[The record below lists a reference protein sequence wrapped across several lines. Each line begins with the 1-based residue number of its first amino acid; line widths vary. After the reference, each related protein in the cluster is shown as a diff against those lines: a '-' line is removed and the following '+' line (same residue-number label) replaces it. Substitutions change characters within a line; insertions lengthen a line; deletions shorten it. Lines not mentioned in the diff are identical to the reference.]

1 MSIKI
6 VVAKWTVGGV
16 ITKGREY
23 EVHSECPGLV
33 AVKCDDGVKR
43 WLTSI
48 TFMSKCQADAEK
60 TAAEA
65 EGLAKTMAERERVR
79 NNVASAVNNA
89 TWIGSITAS
98 PDPNAEVLEKLREV
112 LRVPEGENI
121 VTHAKV
127 IRALADALI
136 GLQT

>member
-1 MSIKI
+1 MIKI
-6 VVAKWTVGGV
+6 VVARLTVDGV

-33 AVKCDDGVKR
+33 AVNCDYGAKL
-43 WLTSI
+43 WLSSSN
-48 TFMSKCQADAEK
+48 FMSKHMADAQK

-65 EGLAKTMAERERVR
+65 EGLAKTMAERKRVR
-79 NNVASAVNNA
+79 DNVASAINNA
-89 TWIGSITAS
+89 EWIGTITATS
-98 PDPNAEVLEKLREV
+98 EPNVEALEKLREV

-136 GLQT
+136 GLQK

>member
-1 MSIKI
+1 MIKI
-6 VVAKWTVGGV
+6 VVAKWTVDG
-16 ITKGREY
+16 ITTKGREY

-48 TFMSKCQADAEK
+48 TFMSKHLADAQK
-60 TAAEA
+60 IAAEA
-65 EGLAKTMAERERVR
+65 KALAERERVR
-79 NNVASAVNNA
+79 DNVASAINNA
-89 TWIGSITAS
+89 EWIGNITATS
-98 PDPNAEVLEKLREV
+98 DPNIEVLEKLREV

-136 GLQT
+136 GLQK

>member
-6 VVAKWTVGGV
+6 VVAKWTVSG
-16 ITKGREY
+16 ITTKGREY
-23 EVHSECPGLV
+23 EVHSECHGLV

-48 TFMSKCQADAEK
+48 TFMSKHLADAQK

-65 EGLAKTMAERERVR
+65 EGLAKTIAERKRVR
-79 NNVASAVNNA
+79 DNVASAINNA

-98 PDPNAEVLEKLREV
+98 PDPNVEVLEKLREV
-112 LRVPEGENI
+112 LRVPYGENI

-136 GLQT
+136 GLQK